1 MVIPGNRYIP
11 YENRQGGKAVVYF
24 TRELS
29 ADGLIKAYD
38 SVSSRIGGK
47 VAVKLHTGEAHGPNI
62 IPRSW
67 VRKLMEQRLPDSSI
81 VETNTYYEGDRY
93 TTEKHRDTLGI
104 NGWTFMPVDIM
115 DSDGTVMLPVKDGK

>member
-38 SVSSRIGGK
+38 SVSARIGGK

-62 IPRSW
+62 IPTS
-67 VRKLMEQRLPDSSI
+67 
-81 VETNTYYEGDRY
+81 
-93 TTEKHRDTLGI
+93 
-104 NGWTFMPVDIM
+104 
-115 DSDGTVMLPVKDGK
+115 